1 MIFEKLPKRIISPP
15 LLVES
20 SRYFVKLAET
30 ADELKEV
37 QRLRYRVFNE
47 EQKRG
52 LKTADVQGID
62 SDEFDE
68 YCLHLM
74 VREKTTGET
83 IGTYRAQIGTVANS
97 AKGFYTSREFDLKGL
112 DKISDRCLELGRSCV
127 SLEHRHGA
135 IIALLWYAISELLV
149 RTDSVYMLGC
159 VSLDTTD
166 PLIGWSLHEYLME
179 SNNLSHKI
187 KAVPRPEFRLERP
200 PAKEITRALLDTR
213 TLKTYIP
220 PLFKAYI
227 RVGASICGEPAL
239 DEEFGTIDF
248 CILVDVGKIPYR
260 YVKHFKYPA
269 KAK

>member
-1 MIFEKLPKRIISPP
+1 MILDKIPKSISEPA

-20 SRYFVKLAET
+20 SRFLVKLAQTE
-30 ADELKEV
+30 DEIREV

-52 LKTADVQGID
+52 LKRADTDGID
-62 SDEFDE
+62 IDEYDE

-74 VREKTTGET
+74 VQEKSSGKT
-83 IGTYRAQIGTVANS
+83 IGTYRAQMGTVAHS
-97 AKGFYTSREFDLKGL
+97 AKGFYTAREFDLKGL
-112 DKISDRCLELGRSCV
+112 NKIYDRCLELGRSCV
-127 SLEHRHGA
+127 SPQHRHGA
-135 IIALLWYAISELLV
+135 VIALLWYAISELLV
-149 RTDSVYMLGC
+149 RTDSTYMLGC
-159 VSLDTTD
+159 VSLDTID
-166 PLIGWSLHEYLME
+166 PLIGWTLHEHLME
-179 SNNLSHKI
+179 ANNLSHKI
-187 KAVPRPEFRLERP
+187 EAVPRPEFRLERP
-200 PAKEITRALLDTR
+200 PAKEIIRSLSDTR

-220 PLFKAYI
+220 ALFKAYI
-227 RVGASICGEPAL
+227 RVGASVCGEPAL